1 MLGILN
7 TNERAIIDC
16 PAEADD
22 GESSYG
28 RRLMP
33 RRVRNLLGRI
43 FQVRTFGRQLAG
55 IRLTENQTFALMAVV
70 IGLIGGLAAVAFH
83 YLIDFLSEEVFGR
96 LAAWSDILG
105 PFRYLPGIVIGGLL
119 VGPLVTRAAPEA
131 KGHGVPEVMEAV
143 NRRGGRI
150 RTRVAY
156 VKAVASALTIGSGGS
171 AGREGPIVQ
180 IGSALG
186 STLARLF
193 RMSDRRRSTFVAAG
207 AAAGIA
213 AVFNAP
219 LAGVFFAL
227 EVVLRSFTARGFST
241 VVISA
246 VAANAVWRVLVGDE
260 SVLTAEVH
268 HLVHPT
274 ELGFYALLGVVAA
287 VVAVGFVR
295 LLYFVEDRFDAL
307 PVLAD
312 FRPAIGVLAVG
323 TLGAI
328 SFDLLGSGL
337 SAIDKALAGEFAFR
351 FLLLLLVGKM
361 LATALTLGSGGS
373 GGIFSPALFIG
384 ALLGS
389 AYGQIVHDLFPES
402 TATAGAYAVVG
413 MAAVFAAAAQAPMSS
428 IFIVFEMT
436 NDFGLIMPL
445 MAACAAATVAY
456 SAIKKDS
463 IYEVKLR
470 RKDALGPDRSRD
482 DHLMSQVALVGA
494 AEAKYAATLRTA
506 SLQQAVQI
514 MKRGREEMLLVVT
527 ADRALEGVAYL
538 RDAEAK
544 LEESPNAK
552 VLEIV
557 REDHPVAHP
566 GSTLEQGMQMLENA
580 NTDLLPVLDWNDRV
594 LGVANRVSMV
604 KAYENAAPQ
613 LSSDS

>member
-1 MLGILN
+1 MPQ
-7 TNERAIIDC
+7 RA
-16 PAEADD
+16 
-22 GESSYG
+22 
-28 RRLMP
+28 RF
-33 RRVRNLLGRI
+33 VLGRI

-55 IRLTENQTFALMAVV
+55 IRLTENQTFAFMALIV
-70 IGLIGGLAAVAFH
+70 GLVGGLAAVGFH
-83 YLIDFLSEEVFGR
+83 YLIEYLHEEVFGR
-96 LAAWSDILG
+96 IADWSNDLG
-105 PFRYLPGIVIGGLL
+105 PFKFVPGIVLGGLL
-119 VGPLVTRAAPEA
+119 VGPLVTRAASEA
-131 KGHGVPEVMEAV
+131 RGHGVPEVMEAV

-150 RTRVAY
+150 RTRVAS

-186 STLARLF
+186 STLARAF

-213 AVFNAP
+213 AIFNAP

-227 EVVLRSFTARGFST
+227 EVILRSFTARGFST

-268 HLVHPT
+268 QLIHPSELVLYAV
-274 ELGFYALLGVVAA
+274 LGIVAA

-312 FRPAIGVLAVG
+312 LRPAIGALTVG
-323 TLGAI
+323 ILGAVSI
-328 SFDLLGSGL
+328 DLLGSGL
-337 SAIDKALAGEFAFR
+337 GGIDKALAGEFAFR
-351 FLLLLLVGKM
+351 FLLFLVVGKM

-373 GGIFSPALFIG
+373 GGIFSPSLFIG

-389 AYGQIVHDLFPES
+389 AYGEIVNQLFPDS
-402 TATAGAYAVVG
+402 TAPAGAYAVVG

-456 SAIKKDS
+456 TAIKKDS

-470 RKDALGPDRSRD
+470 RKDALGFQRLGD
-482 DHLMSQVALVGA
+482 DQLMSQVALVGA
-494 AEAKYAATLRTA
+494 AEAKYAATQRTA
-506 SLQQAVQI
+506 SLRQAIEI
-514 MKRGREEMLLVVT
+514 MKRGREEMLLVVS
-527 ADRALEGVAYL
+527 ADRALQGVAHL
-538 RDAEAK
+538 KDAETK
-544 LEESPNAK
+544 LAEAPDAK
-552 VLEIV
+552 VSEIL

-566 GSTLEQGMQMLENA
+566 GATLEEGMQMLENG

-594 LGVANRVSMV
+594 LGVANRVSIV
-604 KAYENAAPQ
+604 KAHDNAAA
-613 LSSDS
+613 SNSKDS